1 MEQQEILRSWILPGP
16 YIPECA
22 DDGRYN
28 PMQCQGQYCY
38 CVNEYGVELVE
49 SRVHITEGKPH
60 CYDGGNILLFSLRFS
75 KKNKIFKETF
85 FFHYRLLSLLIFGIS
100 FFFVIQI
107 TNQFISSGALMTL
120 CQSQFQEFLRQPIPG
135 RYEPRCSSTG
145 AFQDVQCHGKECF
158 CVNREGSEIPN
169 TRQTISMGKLVCP
182 KQGDQLIVFFYI
194 PST

>member
-28 PMQCQGQYCY
+28 PIQCQGQYCY

-60 CYDGGNILLFSLRFS
+60 CYDGGNTHLFSLRFS

-85 FFHYRLLSLLIFGIS
+85 SFHYRLLSLLIFGIS
-100 FFFVIQI
+100 FFFVIRI
-107 TNQFISSGALMTL
+107 TN
-120 CQSQFQEFLRQPIPG
+120 
-135 RYEPRCSSTG
+135 
-145 AFQDVQCHGKECF
+145 
-158 CVNREGSEIPN
+158 
-169 TRQTISMGKLVCP
+169 
-182 KQGDQLIVFFYI
+182 
-194 PST
+194 